1 MEGNCSPTRGWR
13 PTPRPVNFDA
23 DLLSPDSDDLMV
35 TPPSTEGAL
44 RDSEKPSVK
53 RSAPPEQEESASPL
67 LKKGRAEQ
75 TIMKRTPQPN
85 LTQTKLTSMIQPPAA
100 SSPGPTDSANHQSLL
115 SAGPSLGGPGET
127 LNADFFRRL
136 IGENTATVTAKL
148 DKVTGDLAAL
158 SKTVEASKSEVAE
171 IAEEVGRHSTELVE
185 HKALV
190 DGLAERIARLEK
202 GGSVVNNSCKLSHA
216 YLLARR
222 SVRMW
227 PIENSSPQTLWKGV
241 GEFLHKALGIPESDI
256 GPDDIEEVTAI
267 PEPKYAAG
275 NINKEALVTFACPRV
290 RDMVVSSSP
299 NLSNLMDKGVP
310 TAGLRLEIPDEL
322 MGQFR
327 LLSRFGTRLRARHG
341 VGTKRHVKF
350 DDLDGSL
357 YMNIKLPGDE
367 SWSKITTETARID
380 MERTA
385 RDESTLVLQRIHAK
399 PLPSSRTDK
408 GPRQRLAAPMPPTS
422 AGPTGSRPPQDAR
435 VVQGQRPRPA
445 WVPREDRT

>member
-1 MEGNCSPTRGWR
+1 
-13 PTPRPVNFDA
+13 
-23 DLLSPDSDDLMV
+23 MV

-44 RDSEKPSVK
+44 RESEKPSVK
-53 RSAPPEQEESASPL
+53 RSAPSEQEESASPL

-75 TIMKRTPQPN
+75 AIMKRTPQPT
-85 LTQTKLTSMIQPPAA
+85 LTQTKLTSMIQAPSAL
-100 SSPGPTDSANHQSLL
+100 SPSQGDSVNHQS
-115 SAGPSLGGPGET
+115 APATGPSLGGPGET

-158 SKTVEASKSEVAE
+158 SRTVEASKTEVAE
-171 IAEEVGRHSTELVE
+171 ITEEVGRHSTELAE
-185 HKALV
+185 HRALV
-190 DGLAERIARLEK
+190 EGLAERIARLERE
-202 GGSVVNNSCKLSHA
+202 GSMINKSSKLSPA

-256 GPDDIEEVTAI
+256 GPDDIEDVTAT

-290 RDMVVSSSP
+290 REMVVSSSP

-322 MGQFR
+322 MGQFC

-357 YMNIKLPGDE
+357 YMNIKLPGDD

-380 MERTA
+380 MEKTA
-385 RDESTLVLQRIHAK
+385 KDESTLVLQRIHAK
-399 PLPSSRTDK
+399 PLPTSRMDK
-408 GPRQRLAAPMPPTS
+408 GPRQRLAVPAPPMP
-422 AGPTGSRPPQDAR
+422 AGSTGGRPPQDAR
-435 VVQGQRPRPA
+435 VGQGQRPRSA